1 VAVVVAVA
9 GAVEAVA
16 AVGVAVVGH
25 VLAEG
30 PSVVAERVRAE
41 RVRAE
46 RVRAERVRAEV
57 RSVAGHVPAR
67 VPWEVPGPVEVPL
80 PVILDQTS
88 EVHPVLV
95 GLAPAREIFQT
106 SVSET
111 GHRWIH
117 DRTWVLATDQT
128 REAIGRRLERFP
140 GTVRGSEEID
150 LALEIGPAS
159 ITDQGSPIGQTI
171 HSPDWAI
178 DYRTPVPEPSQT
190 TA

>member
-1 VAVVVAVA
+1 VVVAVA
-9 GAVEAVA
+9 GAGAGAGRDPVA
-16 AVGVAVVGH
+16 AVEHDPVAGRLAVAGHVPEEGQSVVVG
-25 VLAEG
+25 
-30 PSVVAERVRAE
+30 RVQ
-41 RVRAE
+41 
-46 RVRAERVRAEV
+46 AEV

-80 PVILDQTS
+80 AVILDQTS

-140 GTVRGSEEID
+140 GTVRGSEGID